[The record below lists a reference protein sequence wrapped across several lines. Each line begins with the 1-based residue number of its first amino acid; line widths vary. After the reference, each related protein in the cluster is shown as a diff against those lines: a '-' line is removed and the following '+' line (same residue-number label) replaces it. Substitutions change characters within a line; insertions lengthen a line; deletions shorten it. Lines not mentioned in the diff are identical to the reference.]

1 MSNKAHFFDL
11 NCLLDTNQKAWIVNK
26 KNPNQPLYKLSPS
39 EFRLIKNGI
48 YQKQGNK
55 IEFNGT
61 NYYLPDN
68 LWNKLKV
75 LSSKNRINLSDF
87 VISLQEFLNKELIEE
102 MDYELKLK
110 QILDLKNEMDDIY
123 IICSKQTRNLYQK
136 LIEEIVEELR
146 INGIKIKNFYYL
158 NENFL
163 NQNSDELY
171 FKKIKLLL
179 QHSVGYKSDTDK
191 FTDFEITK
199 YDFIHLYDKS
209 LPKLNLSSSIKHIFT
224 SMMRNTEKGL
234 SDVIKD
240 DFTISNPSIYIHR
253 IEDNEYNPT
262 HIDKIDLSLPHLI
275 KRFEAFDNF
284 KSYL

>member
-87 VISLQEFLNKELIEE
+87 VISPW
-102 MDYELKLK
+102 MD
-110 QILDLKNEMDDIY
+110 
-123 IICSKQTRNLYQK
+123 
-136 LIEEIVEELR
+136 
-146 INGIKIKNFYYL
+146 
-158 NENFL
+158 
-163 NQNSDELY
+163 
-171 FKKIKLLL
+171 
-179 QHSVGYKSDTDK
+179 
-191 FTDFEITK
+191 
-199 YDFIHLYDKS
+199 
-209 LPKLNLSSSIKHIFT
+209 
-224 SMMRNTEKGL
+224 
-234 SDVIKD
+234 
-240 DFTISNPSIYIHR
+240 
-253 IEDNEYNPT
+253 
-262 HIDKIDLSLPHLI
+262 
-275 KRFEAFDNF
+275 
-284 KSYL
+284 